1 MDLCEYWITYD
12 KNFSSA
18 ELKKGKKLLLKYCWM
33 QMCLGSI
40 FEIFTVLIV
49 YSPVLDYNVLIVKT
63 IYKKWHFLS
72 DMEKRCI
79 CAVLYSWDKRN
90 CITDIIKNMK

>member
-1 MDLCEYWITYD
+1 MELCEYWITCD

-40 FEIFTVLIV
+40 FEIFTVLIDKTV
-49 YSPVLDYNVLIVKT
+49 RLSYNKY
-63 IYKKWHFLS
+63 YKVH
-72 DMEKRCI
+72 
-79 CAVLYSWDKRN
+79 
-90 CITDIIKNMK
+90 